1 MRFTPPILVVI
12 PTLFF
17 MLASCSKP
25 DMSIADVENIS
36 SFDQYLIRKGN
47 HFSDQGTYT
56 TTELSELRFLVKFD
70 STAIYTATIPDNQYD
85 INKLYGFADNS
96 GHHHQ
101 FSARIGWRWSDG
113 ALRLFGYIYNNGI
126 VSYKELTAISIGP
139 EQDCSIKVTDTS
151 YVFTVNG
158 KTTIMPRAGTGAI
171 AKGYKLF
178 PYFGGDETAPHD
190 IHIRIKEK

>member
-1 MRFTPPILVVI
+1 MRYILPKQVVI
-12 PTLFF
+12 PMLFF

-25 DMSIADVENIS
+25 DMSITSQGNNS

-47 HFSDQGTYT
+47 HFSDQGAYT

-70 STAIYTATIPDNQYD
+70 STAIYTTTIPDNQYD

-113 ALRLFGYIYNNGI
+113 ALRLFGYVYNNSI
-126 VSYKELTAISIGP
+126 ISYEEITAISIGS
-139 EQDCSIKVTDTS
+139 EQDCTIKVTDTS
-151 YVFTVNG
+151 YIFIVDG
-158 KTTIMPRAGTGAI
+158 KITIMPRAGTGAI